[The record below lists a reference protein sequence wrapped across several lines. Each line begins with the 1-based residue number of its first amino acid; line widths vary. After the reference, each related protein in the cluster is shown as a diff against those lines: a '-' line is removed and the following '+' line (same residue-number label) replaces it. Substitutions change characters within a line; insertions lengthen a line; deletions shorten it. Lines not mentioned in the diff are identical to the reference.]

1 MVRLLVGAVV
11 GMVLLWPAGAEALKA
26 PLAAQV
32 RLHRFNS
39 CPALVSYAQGH
50 LKVTHG
56 YPEPP
61 IVALAGAPATARG
74 TAKGVAGTA
83 APAASAAT
91 AGGAGTSAS
100 PSYSTTNN
108 QEEGV
113 DEPDIAKTD
122 GSTIFAIAQGKLQA
136 VAAGGATPRLA
147 GSLDL
152 GSRGGY
158 GAQLLLRG
166 NRVIVISG
174 QPPDPSAARGRSRGR
189 AGVDPVV
196 AVLRLRRRRTTL
208 TEVDVSD
215 PSAMKVTQT
224 MTVDGRFV
232 DARQAGSSARIVI
245 SSAPHGDPRSPQLAG
260 DGEAAGCRPGI
271 SRTCAPGA
279 ASRGPSP
286 RATRSAGPSSS
297 PGSGCSRSSP

>member
-74 TAKGVAGTA
+74 TAKGVVGTA

-108 QEEGV
+108 QETGV

-122 GSTIFAIAQGKLQA
+122 GSTIFAIAQGRA
-136 VAAGGATPRLA
+136 PGDRSRRREPEARRDRSTSAG
-147 GSLDL
+147 
-152 GSRGGY
+152 GGY

-174 QPPDPSAARGRSRGR
+174 QTRVPVAAGADGRGR

-196 AVLRLRRRRTTL
+196 AVLRRRVDHHPHRGRRQRPVEHEGDADDDRRRPVRRR
-208 TEVDVSD
+208 
-215 PSAMKVTQT
+215 PP
-224 MTVDGRFV
+224 GRHERADRDLV
-232 DARQAGSSARIVI
+232 GAV
-245 SSAPHGDPRSPQLAG
+245 GDPAAPARRRVEGLGADLAVPG
-260 DGEAAGCRPGI
+260 RPHRTPLHAARRELRLDPPPG
-271 SRTCAPGA
+271 RLL
-279 ASRGPSP
+279 
-286 RATRSAGPSSS
+286 RARDALD
-297 PGSGCSRSSP
+297 RHA